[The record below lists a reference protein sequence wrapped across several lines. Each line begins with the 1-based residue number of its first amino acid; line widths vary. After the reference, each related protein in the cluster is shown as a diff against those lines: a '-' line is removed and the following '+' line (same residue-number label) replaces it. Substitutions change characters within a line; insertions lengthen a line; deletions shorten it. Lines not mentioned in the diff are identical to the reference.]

1 MPVKV
6 LIADDHALVRKG
18 LVALLEKEPGI
29 EAVAE
34 AVNGLEAINL
44 VREHQPDV
52 VLMDLAMPHMNGIDA
67 TRKLVAEHPN
77 IHIIILSMYSERR
90 LVMEAIGAGARA
102 YILKD
107 CAFTELAKAIRAVI
121 EGDDAQAV
129 PFSGLII
136 SDRNDNIEPS
146 ASSAFLSARER
157 QVLQFIAEGKNTK
170 EIAFQL
176 AVSIKTVETHRQNIM
191 EKLRIHSIAGLTRYA
206 IREGIS
212 PL

>member
-67 TRKLVAEHPN
+67 TRKLVAEHPD

>member
-1 MPVKV
+1 MSVRV
-6 LIADDHALVRKG
+6 LVADDHALVRKG
-18 LVALLEKEPGI
+18 LVALLEKEPGMEPI
-29 EAVAE
+29 AE
-34 AVNGLEAINL
+34 AVNGLEAVNL
-44 VREHQPDV
+44 VKEHQPHV

-67 TRKLVAEHPN
+67 TRKLVAEHPE

-90 LVMEAIGAGARA
+90 LVMEALGAGARA

-107 CAFTELAKAIRAVI
+107 CAFTELAKAIRTVI
-121 EGDDAQAV
+121 EGEDAQQV

-136 SDRNDNIEPS
+136 SDRHENIEPS

-157 QVLQFIAEGKNTK
+157 EVLQAIAEGKNTK
-170 EIAFQL
+170 EIAFL
-176 AVSIKTVETHRQNIM
+176 LKVSIKTVETHRQNIM

-206 IREGIS
+206 IREGIT

>member
-1 MPVKV
+1 MSVKV

-18 LVALLEKEPGI
+18 LVALLEKEPGM
-29 EAVAE
+29 EPVAE
-34 AVNGLEAINL
+34 AVNGLEAVSL
-44 VREHQPDV
+44 VKEHQPDV

-67 TRKLVAEHPN
+67 TRKLVAEYPD

-107 CAFTELAKAIRAVI
+107 CAFTELAKVIRTVI
-121 EGDDAQAV
+121 EGDDAKAV
-129 PFSGLII
+129 PLSGLII
-136 SDRNDNIEPS
+136 SDRNENIEPS

-157 QVLQFIAEGKNTK
+157 EVLQAIAEGKNTK

-176 AVSIKTVETHRQNIM
+176 KVSIKTVETHRQNIM

-206 IREGIS
+206 IREGIT

>member
-67 TRKLVAEHPN
+67 TRKLVAEHPD

-146 ASSAFLSARER
+146 ASSAFLSTRER

>member
-44 VREHQPDV
+44 VKEHQPDV

-67 TRKLVAEHPN
+67 TRKLVAEYPDL
-77 IHIIILSMYSERR
+77 HIIILSMYSERR

-102 YILKD
+102 YVLKD

-136 SDRNDNIEPS
+136 SDRSDNIEPS

-157 QVLQFIAEGKNTK
+157 QVLQSIAEGKNTK

>member
-1 MPVKV
+1 MSVRV
-6 LIADDHALVRKG
+6 LVADDHALVRKG
-18 LVALLEKEPGI
+18 LVALLEKEPGMEPI
-29 EAVAE
+29 AE
-34 AVNGLEAINL
+34 AVNGLEAVNL
-44 VREHQPDV
+44 VKEHQPDI

-67 TRKLVAEHPN
+67 TRKLSAEHPD

-90 LVMEAIGAGARA
+90 LVMEALGAGARA

-107 CAFTELAKAIRAVI
+107 CAFSELAKAIRTVI
-121 EGDDAQAV
+121 EGDHAKSV
-129 PFSGLII
+129 YFSGLII
-136 SDRNDNIEPS
+136 SDRHENIEPS

-157 QVLQFIAEGKNTK
+157 EVLQAIAEGKNTK

-176 AVSIKTVETHRQNIM
+176 KVSIKTVETHRQNIM

-206 IREGIS
+206 IREGIT

>member
-1 MPVKV
+1 MSVRV
-6 LIADDHALVRKG
+6 LVADDHALVRKG
-18 LVALLEKEPGI
+18 LVALLEKEPGMEPI
-29 EAVAE
+29 AE
-34 AVNGLEAINL
+34 AVNGLEAVTL
-44 VREHQPDV
+44 VKEHQPDV

-67 TRKLVAEHPN
+67 TRKLVAEHPE

-90 LVMEAIGAGARA
+90 LVMEALGAGARA

-107 CAFTELAKAIRAVI
+107 CAFTELAKAIRTVI
-121 EGDDAQAV
+121 EGEDAQPV
-129 PFSGLII
+129 SFSGLII
-136 SDRNDNIEPS
+136 SDRNENVEPS

-157 QVLQFIAEGKNTK
+157 EVLQAIAEGKNTK

-176 AVSIKTVETHRQNIM
+176 KVSIKTVETHRQNIM

-206 IREGIS
+206 IREGIT